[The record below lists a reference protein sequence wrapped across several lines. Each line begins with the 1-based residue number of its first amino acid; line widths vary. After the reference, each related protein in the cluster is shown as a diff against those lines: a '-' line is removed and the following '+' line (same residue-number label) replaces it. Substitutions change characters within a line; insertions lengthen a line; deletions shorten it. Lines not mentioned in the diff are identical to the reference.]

1 MTAEDLRK
9 SILQQAIQGKLVP
22 QDPKDEPASEL
33 LARIREEKERLVK
46 EKKIKRDKNE
56 SIIYRGEDNSYYEK
70 ILATG
75 EVKCIDEEIPFEI
88 PQSWGWARM
97 GAIGDWGSGST
108 PSRGN
113 PSYYGGHIPWL
124 KTGEL
129 NDGIVYNTEEKI
141 TEKALKECS
150 LRLNSIG
157 DVLIAMYGATIGKVA
172 IAGTPMTTNQACCGC
187 TPIFINNEYLF
198 YFLLASK
205 ADFIKKGEGGAQ
217 PNISREKLVSHLM
230 PIAPL
235 NEQGKIIKVLKH
247 IFPNVDKYKKTQIIL
262 GELNS
267 RIKEQLKK
275 SVLQYAIQG
284 KLVPQIPDDP
294 SAVQLLEQLSDEKVR
309 LLKDGKLKKK
319 DINNSTIYRG
329 DDNKYYEQI
338 GNRVIDITEEIP
350 YELPQNWIFTRLSTL
365 CWLDDGVKQS
375 GEQLPY
381 MDAKYHRGKGDVCYH
396 TTGKVV
402 DPQCKVILVDGENS
416 GEIFNVT
423 ERGYLGSTF
432 KVLKI
437 SKFISEEW
445 LHKILDNYRDLFKN
459 SKVGAAIPHLNKNL
473 FKNLIIG
480 LPPLKEQ
487 TAISSKID
495 LIFKSI
501 GD

>member
-1 MTAEDLRK
+1 M
-9 SILQQAIQGKLVP
+9 
-22 QDPKDEPASEL
+22 
-33 LARIREEKERLVK
+33 
-46 EKKIKRDKNE
+46 
-56 SIIYRGEDNSYYEK
+56 
-70 ILATG
+70 
-75 EVKCIDEEIPFEI
+75 KCIDEEIPFEI

-235 NEQGKIIKVLKH
+235 NEQGKIIRVLKH
-247 IFPNVDKYKKTQIIL
+247 IFPNIDKYKKTQIIL

-294 SAVQLLEQLSDEKVR
+294 SAVQLLEQISDEKVR

-338 GNRVIDITEEIP
+338 GTKIIDITDSIP
-350 YELPQNWIFTRLSTL
+350 FDIPSSWSWCRLSQIANIYTGNSINETDKKKYFTGVSG
-365 CWLDDGVKQS
+365 CEYIATKDVGFDGKICYKNGVAIPDD
-375 GEQLPY
+375 Y
-381 MDAKYHRGKGDVCYH
+381 MDNFRIAPSGSVLMCIEGGSAGRKIGMLEQSVCFGNKLCCFAPYGDIAQYIMYYLQSP
-396 TTGKVV
+396 TF
-402 DPQCKVILVDGENS
+402 L
-416 GEIFNVT
+416 EIFN
-423 ERGYLGSTF
+423 S
-432 KVLKI
+432 
-437 SKFISEEW
+437 
-445 LHKILDNYRDLFKN
+445 
-459 SKVGAAIPHLNKNL
+459 NKNG
-473 FKNLIIG
+473 IIG
-480 LPPLKEQ
+480 GVSVNNLKQFIIPLPPFCEIKRIEKCVNQ
-487 TAISSKID
+487 
-495 LIFKSI
+495 LIKSI
-501 GD
+501 EV

>member
-88 PQSWGWARM
+88 PQSWEWARM

-172 IAGTPMTTNQACCGC
+172 LAGTPMTTNQACCGC

-235 NEQGKIIKVLKH
+235 NEQGKIIRVLKH

>member
-1 MTAEDLRK
+1 M
-9 SILQQAIQGKLVP
+9 
-22 QDPKDEPASEL
+22 
-33 LARIREEKERLVK
+33 
-46 EKKIKRDKNE
+46 
-56 SIIYRGEDNSYYEK
+56 
-70 ILATG
+70 
-75 EVKCIDEEIPFEI
+75 KCIDEEIPFEI

-235 NEQGKIIKVLKH
+235 NEQGKIIRVLKH
-247 IFPNVDKYKKTQIIL
+247 IFPNIDKYKKTQIIL

-294 SAVQLLEQLSDEKVR
+294 SAVQLLEQISDEKVR

-329 DDNKYYEQI
+329 DDNKYYEKT
-338 GNRVIDITEEIP
+338 GDHEMCIDE
-350 YELPQNWIFTRLSTL
+350 ELPFDIPETWTWIR
-365 CWLDDGVKQS
+365 
-375 GEQLPY
+375 
-381 MDAKYHRGKGDVCYH
+381 
-396 TTGKVV
+396 
-402 DPQCKVILVDGENS
+402 
-416 GEIFNVT
+416 
-423 ERGYLGSTF
+423 
-432 KVLKI
+432 
-437 SKFISEEW
+437 
-445 LHKILDNYRDLFKN
+445 
-459 SKVGAAIPHLNKNL
+459 
-473 FKNLIIG
+473 FKNLVEFSLGKTPERSNSEYWKPADIPWVSIADMNDKSILLSTKEHISAKALNEKFGAKLSPKGTLIMSFKLTIGKVSILGIDTVHNEAIISIYPYLNEENIVRDFLYNFLCIITG
-480 LPPLKEQ
+480 YTSSTDAIKGATLNSKTMGEMLIPLPPLNEQ
-487 TAISSKID
+487 KRIIRALD
-495 LIFKSI
+495 NALASI
-501 GD
+501 MSR

>member
-46 EKKIKRDKNE
+46 DKKIKRDKNE

-70 ILATG
+70 FLATG

-235 NEQGKIIKVLKH
+235 NEQGKIIRVLKH
-247 IFPNVDKYKKTQIIL
+247 IFPNIDKYKKTQIIL

-294 SAVQLLEQLSDEKVR
+294 SAVQLLEQISDEKVR

-432 KVLKI
+432 KVLRI

-473 FKNLIIG
+473 FKNLIVG

>member
-46 EKKIKRDKNE
+46 DKKIKRDKNE

-70 ILATG
+70 FLATG
-75 EVKCIDEEIPFEI
+75 EVKCIDDEIPFEI

-235 NEQGKIIKVLKH
+235 NEQGKIIRVLKH
-247 IFPNVDKYKKTQIIL
+247 IFPNIDKYKKTQIIL

-294 SAVQLLEQLSDEKVR
+294 SAVQLLEQISDEKVR

-432 KVLKI
+432 KVLRI

-473 FKNLIIG
+473 FKNLIVG

>member
-1 MTAEDLRK
+1 
-9 SILQQAIQGKLVP
+9 
-22 QDPKDEPASEL
+22 
-33 LARIREEKERLVK
+33 
-46 EKKIKRDKNE
+46 
-56 SIIYRGEDNSYYEK
+56 
-70 ILATG
+70 
-75 EVKCIDEEIPFEI
+75 
-88 PQSWGWARM
+88 M

-235 NEQGKIIKVLKH
+235 NEQGKIIRVLKH
-247 IFPNVDKYKKTQIIL
+247 IFPNIDKYKKTQIIL

-294 SAVQLLEQLSDEKVR
+294 SAVQLLEQISDEKVR

-329 DDNKYYEQI
+329 DDNKYYEKT
-338 GNRVIDITEEIP
+338 GDHEMCIDE
-350 YELPQNWIFTRLSTL
+350 ELPFDIPETWTWIR
-365 CWLDDGVKQS
+365 
-375 GEQLPY
+375 
-381 MDAKYHRGKGDVCYH
+381 
-396 TTGKVV
+396 
-402 DPQCKVILVDGENS
+402 
-416 GEIFNVT
+416 
-423 ERGYLGSTF
+423 
-432 KVLKI
+432 
-437 SKFISEEW
+437 
-445 LHKILDNYRDLFKN
+445 
-459 SKVGAAIPHLNKNL
+459 
-473 FKNLIIG
+473 FKNLVEFSLGKTPERSNSEYWKPADIPWVSIADMNDKSILLSTKEHISAKALNEKFGAKLSPKGTLIMSFKLTIGKVSILGIDTVHNEAIISIYPYLNEENIVRDFLYNFLCIITG
-480 LPPLKEQ
+480 YTSSTDAIKGATLNSKTMGEMLIPLPPLNEQ
-487 TAISSKID
+487 KRIIRALD
-495 LIFKSI
+495 NALASI
-501 GD
+501 MSR

>member
-1 MTAEDLRK
+1 
-9 SILQQAIQGKLVP
+9 
-22 QDPKDEPASEL
+22 
-33 LARIREEKERLVK
+33 
-46 EKKIKRDKNE
+46 
-56 SIIYRGEDNSYYEK
+56 
-70 ILATG
+70 
-75 EVKCIDEEIPFEI
+75 
-88 PQSWGWARM
+88 M

-235 NEQGKIIKVLKH
+235 NEQGKIIRVLKH

>member
-1 MTAEDLRK
+1 M
-9 SILQQAIQGKLVP
+9 
-22 QDPKDEPASEL
+22 
-33 LARIREEKERLVK
+33 
-46 EKKIKRDKNE
+46 
-56 SIIYRGEDNSYYEK
+56 
-70 ILATG
+70 
-75 EVKCIDEEIPFEI
+75 KCIDEEIPFEI

-375 GEQLPY
+375 GGQLPY

>member
-1 MTAEDLRK
+1 
-9 SILQQAIQGKLVP
+9 
-22 QDPKDEPASEL
+22 
-33 LARIREEKERLVK
+33 
-46 EKKIKRDKNE
+46 
-56 SIIYRGEDNSYYEK
+56 
-70 ILATG
+70 
-75 EVKCIDEEIPFEI
+75 
-88 PQSWGWARM
+88 M

-329 DDNKYYEQI
+329 DDNKYYEKT
-338 GNRVIDITEEIP
+338 GNSEVCIDEEVPFEIP
-350 YELPQNWIFTRLSTL
+350 ESWIWARL
-365 CWLDDGVKQS
+365 
-375 GEQLPY
+375 
-381 MDAKYHRGKGDVCYH
+381 GDIAAISAGGTPDRTNNRYWNN
-396 TTGKVV
+396 G
-402 DPQCKVILVDGENS
+402 DIPW
-416 GEIFNVT
+416 
-423 ERGYLGSTF
+423 
-432 KVLKI
+432 LKI
-437 SKFISEEW
+437 SDVTSSTKYVTRATEFITQEGLENSSAKIYKKGTILYTIFATVGEVAILDFDSTCNQAIAGIDLYDKDLTSW
-445 LHKILDNYRDLFKN
+445 VYYFLANLKDYIISISKGCAQLNINQKILKSVL
-459 SKVGAAIPHLNKNL
+459 IP
-473 FKNLIIG
+473 I
-480 LPPLKEQ
+480 PPKKEQ
-487 TAISSKID
+487 TRVISCLDEIISSIM
-495 LIFKSI
+495 SR
-501 GD
+501 

>member
-1 MTAEDLRK
+1 M
-9 SILQQAIQGKLVP
+9 
-22 QDPKDEPASEL
+22 
-33 LARIREEKERLVK
+33 
-46 EKKIKRDKNE
+46 
-56 SIIYRGEDNSYYEK
+56 
-70 ILATG
+70 
-75 EVKCIDEEIPFEI
+75 KCIDEEIPFEI
-88 PQSWGWARM
+88 PQSWEWARM

-235 NEQGKIIKVLKH
+235 NEQGKIIRVLKH

-329 DDNKYYEQI
+329 DDNKYYEKT
-338 GNRVIDITEEIP
+338 GNSEVCIDEEVPFEIP
-350 YELPQNWIFTRLSTL
+350 ESWIWARL
-365 CWLDDGVKQS
+365 
-375 GEQLPY
+375 
-381 MDAKYHRGKGDVCYH
+381 GDIAAISAGGTPDRTNNRYWNN
-396 TTGKVV
+396 G
-402 DPQCKVILVDGENS
+402 DIPW
-416 GEIFNVT
+416 
-423 ERGYLGSTF
+423 
-432 KVLKI
+432 LKI
-437 SKFISEEW
+437 SDVTSSTKYVTRATEFITQEGLENSSAKIYKKGTILYTIFATVGEVAILDFDSTCNQAIAGIDLYDKDLTSW
-445 LHKILDNYRDLFKN
+445 VYYFLANLKDYIISISKGCAQLNINQKILKSVL
-459 SKVGAAIPHLNKNL
+459 IP
-473 FKNLIIG
+473 I
-480 LPPLKEQ
+480 PPKKEQ
-487 TAISSKID
+487 TRVISCLDEIISSIM
-495 LIFKSI
+495 SR
-501 GD
+501 